1 MAVPLSFKQTF
12 RNLSN
17 LRQKKKKKTFSGIE
31 IMNGIQNIALEEGFQ

>member
-1 MAVPLSFKQTF
+1 MALPLSFKQTF

-17 LRQKKKKKTFSGIE
+17 LRQKKKKTFSGIE